1 MNVKDMLK
9 REEGCVLHA
18 YKDSVGLWT
27 IGYGRLID
35 KSKGGGITEAEA
47 DYLLDNDIF
56 KVTTQ
61 LSAAFPW
68 FNGLNE
74 PRKAVLIGMAFQ
86 MGMKGLVSFKTSL
99 SNIRDEHYANA
110 AESMR
115 QSLWAKQT
123 PARALR
129 MATQMETGEWAA

>member
-18 YKDSVGLWT
+18 YPDHLGYMT
-27 IGYGRLID
+27 IGVGRLID
-35 KSKGGGITEAEA
+35 KRKGGGISEAEA
-47 DYLLDNDIF
+47 DYLLDNDIA
-56 KVTTQ
+56 KTTIQ

-68 FNGLNE
+68 FNSLNDA
-74 PRKAVLIGMAFQ
+74 RKAVLIGMAFQ
-86 MGMKGLVSFKTSL
+86 MGMKGLISFKTTL
-99 SNIRDEHYANA
+99 AHIRDERFANA